1 MCKSHRVRIRVWRL
15 TEASAEGALGIIG
28 LLVAL
33 SMLLA
38 GFALGWW

>member
-1 MCKSHRVRIRVWRL
+1 MTRL
-15 TEASAEGALGIIG
+15 QWVYVIIG

-38 GFALGWW
+38 VLPIGR